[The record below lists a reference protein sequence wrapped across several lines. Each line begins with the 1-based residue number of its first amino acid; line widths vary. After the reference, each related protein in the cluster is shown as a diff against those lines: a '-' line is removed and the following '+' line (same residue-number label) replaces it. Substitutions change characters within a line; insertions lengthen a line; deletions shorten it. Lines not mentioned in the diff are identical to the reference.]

1 MALLDQLTSKKL
13 LEYVEEG
20 YKWSYGICYIVLMLI
35 FFGLHPF
42 YVYVNKVNRVRD
54 ESIILLNFRN
64 YCVPAF
70 CTSCITCFALYIIV
84 QVFHLL
90 ISLLAVQRLVIYF
103 VPSMEKQ
110 TIWVQNKLYG
120 NIWYIYIA
128 FGLKEIIGI
137 VCLFVCEV
145 AACSPSKQMTFR
157 IFYMSTFFFLNAFLV
172 TSALLYIPITL
183 SIWKL
188 TSLTMNQDKPQKYIF
203 FQTVVILIFKA
214 ACVPALIAFI
224 FCDYSINVSIVFV
237 ASMDIIII
245 PLIIQI
251 SYLGCNK
258 RNINTLFHSFNLK
271 RFAKVL
277 FDFKVE
283 TTVDPQIN
291 LTHFRSPRHSD
302 SQ

>member
-1 MALLDQLTSKKL
+1 MVKKSYFLFLYLVVSFILFLALGLNDSQYCALALL
-13 LEYVEEG
+13 
-20 YKWSYGICYIVLMLI
+20 
-35 FFGLHPF
+35 
-42 YVYVNKVNRVRD
+42 
-54 ESIILLNFRN
+54 
-64 YCVPAF
+64 
-70 CTSCITCFALYIIV
+70 TSCLTCFALYIIV

-137 VCLFVCEV
+137 VCLCVC
-145 AACSPSKQMTFR
+145 AFADCNPSKQTAFR
-157 IFYMSTFFFLNAFLV
+157 IFYMVGVFYFYDISDNSKKLSSLEHLLKFGLNATIPSTFFFLNAFLV
-172 TSALLYIPITL
+172 TSSLLYIPITL

-203 FQTVVILIFKA
+203 FQTVVILIFKS
-214 ACVPALIAFI
+214 ACVPAVLAFI
-224 FCDYSINVSIVFV
+224 LLDCSINYSIGFV

-245 PLIIQI
+245 PLIIQM

-258 RNINTLFHSFNLK
+258 RNINTLFHSFNLT
-271 RFAKVL
+271 RFVRVL
-277 FDFKVE
+277 LDFEVE
-283 TTVDPQIN
+283 TTVEPQIT
-291 LTHFRSPRHSD
+291 LTNFSSTRHSTR
-302 SQ
+302 Q